1 MATLVLKKWRLTK
14 VATTT
19 EAMQIEIVGRSSGFI
34 SWLLTLCGIDPT
46 TSLFASDEGITFKS
60 TSIAGANFIYDHSTN
75 AHDLLEHEHS
85 RARP

>member
-60 TSIAGANFIYDHSTN
+60 TSLAGADRIYDRTRN
-75 AHDLLEHEHS
+75 ADYFLEHEHS
-85 RARP
+85 RARQ